1 MCRDCSILCV
11 ISITDSGC
19 TMVDITMCTAVF
31 CPKKENCYRYTAKP
45 CEYRQT
51 YFVKEPVD
59 EKGDCKH
66 YWEVKSK

>member
-1 MCRDCSILCV
+1 MA
-11 ISITDSGC
+11 
-19 TMVDITMCTAVF
+19 DITMCTAVF